1 MCMLPCRLLLYNRD
15 MSEKSF
21 VRMSV
26 FPTKEEIVAWES
38 LSRDEQVAQ
47 LRVELDE
54 AYNSGVSELSRDEIK
69 DQARAR
75 LAVKKN
81 LDEKL

>member
-1 MCMLPCRLLLYNRD
+1 